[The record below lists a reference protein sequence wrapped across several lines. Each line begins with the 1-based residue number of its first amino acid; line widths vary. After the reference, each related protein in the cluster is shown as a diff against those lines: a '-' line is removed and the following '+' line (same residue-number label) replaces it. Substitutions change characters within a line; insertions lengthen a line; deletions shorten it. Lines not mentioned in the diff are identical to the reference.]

1 MLLTRGLIRIC
12 KSKWA
17 RCRGNAT
24 SPINKALPVRWFAQH
39 AFFFL
44 THVVICV
51 AMAQQMAN
59 MLPAGMVQQMG
70 GKRLVHTIN
79 NTSTTQHVRATIG
92 MGNIMEMV
100 KQFGGAGGP
109 GGGGGMAELM
119 QQAAAMAG
127 GGGGRGGGAAAARGG
142 GRGRRRR

>member
-1 MLLTRGLIRIC
+1 LRNTL
-12 KSKWA
+12 
-17 RCRGNAT
+17 
-24 SPINKALPVRWFAQH
+24 
-39 AFFFL
+39 FL
-44 THVVICV
+44 AHVVICV

-70 GKRLVHTIN
+70 GKPLAHTIN
-79 NTSTTQHVRATIG
+79 NTSTNTSATIG

-109 GGGGGMAELM
+109 GGGGMAELM

-127 GGGGRGGGAAAARGG
+127 GGGRGGGGAAARGG